1 MVDGWEFQGFPE
13 ELGRELPAA
22 RPRRRTARR
31 QPQRE
36 QAMPFGSIVDF
47 GRMAAGAGAAAQ
59 GSHLQNMANMTMAGI
74 GRENQSRVSQMR
86 EQRRMMQDQELKQM
100 DLQELLIRLQHER
113 EMATKRMQ
121 YEAYL
126 DDRKRGV
133 IKSTRWRGLFD

>member
-1 MVDGWEFQGFPE
+1 
-13 ELGRELPAA
+13 
-22 RPRRRTARR
+22 
-31 QPQRE
+31 
-36 QAMPFGSIVDF
+36 MPYGSIVDF
-47 GRMAAGAGAAAQ
+47 GAAAAGAGAQSQ
-59 GSHLQNMANMTMAGI
+59 GSHLQNMANMTMGAI

-133 IKSTRWRGLFD
+133 IKSTRWRGLFG